1 MPGTRSV
8 NPGQLEVCIRQIFAG
23 IGVPNADAG
32 VIANTLVQADLRGVH
47 SHGAM
52 RVATYVKGI
61 REGRINANPNVA
73 IVKDCGCNAVVDG
86 DNGMGQVVAYFA
98 TRLAIEK
105 ANTIGAGNV
114 AVRRS
119 RHCGA
124 MAYYAMLI
132 ADADCIGYATTNAG
146 MNMAPWGGTQKVVGN
161 NPFAI
166 GVPTSQPWPMV
177 LDMATSVVAG
187 GKLDMAIIRGQ
198 KLQLG
203 WALDAEGKPTDDPQ
217 VARKGSLLPVGGPK
231 GYGMAIMCD
240 VVSGV
245 LGAGRFGGMLGDPG
259 SSHFFQAMKVDT
271 FTTLAE
277 FKARMNQL
285 IDQIHASPLAP
296 GSSNIYLP
304 GEIEYGLTIDRLQN
318 GIPTEQYILDQL
330 EVFANE
336 VGATSKPSVW

>member
-1 MPGTRSV
+1 
-8 NPGQLEVCIRQIFAG
+8 
-23 IGVPNADAG
+23 
-32 VIANTLVQADLRGVH
+32 
-47 SHGAM
+47 
-52 RVATYVKGI
+52 VKGI
-61 REGRINANPNVA
+61 RDGRINAKPNIDV
-73 IVKDCGCNAVVDG
+73 VKDSGCNAVVDG

-98 TRLAIEK
+98 TNLAIAK
-105 ANTIGAGNV
+105 ATHYGAGNI

-124 MAYYAMLI
+124 MAYYAMMM
-132 ADADCIGYATTNAG
+132 ADADCIGFTTTNAG

-177 LDMATSVVAG
+177 LDMATSIVAG
-187 GKLDMAIIRGQ
+187 GKLDMAIIRDQ

-203 WALDAEGKPTDDPQ
+203 WALDPDGNPTDDPR

-231 GYGMAIMCD
+231 GYGMAVMCD

-245 LGAGRFGGMLGDPG
+245 LSAGRFGGMLGDPG

-271 FTTLAE
+271 FTSLAE
-277 FKARMNQL
+277 FKDRMNQV
-285 IDQIHASPLAP
+285 IAQIHASPLAP
-296 GSSNIYLP
+296 GADRIYLP
-304 GEIEYGLTIDRLQN
+304 GEIEYGLTIDRIKN

-330 EVFANE
+330 EGFANE
-336 VGATSKPSVW
+336 TGATSKPSNW

>member
-1 MPGTRSV
+1 MSTTKAV
-8 NPGQLEVCIRQIFAG
+8 NPPQLEECIRQIFAG
-23 IGVPNADAG
+23 IGVPEADAG

-61 REGRINANPNVA
+61 RAGSINGKPNIQ
-73 IVKDCGCNAVVDG
+73 IVKDSGCNAVVDG

-98 TRLAIEK
+98 TKLAIDK
-105 ANTIGAGNV
+105 ANKFGAGNV

-124 MAYYAMLI
+124 MAYYAMMM
-132 ADADCIGYATTNAG
+132 ASADCVGFATTNAG

-166 GVPTSQPWPMV
+166 GVPVSQPWPMV

-187 GKLDMAIIRGQ
+187 GKLDMAAIRGQ
-198 KLQLG
+198 KLELG
-203 WALDAEGKPTDDPQ
+203 WALDPDGKPTDDPQ

-245 LGAGRFGGMLGDPG
+245 LGAGRFGGMLGDSG
-259 SSHFFQAMKVDT
+259 SSHFFQALKVDS
-271 FTTLAE
+271 FTELGA
-277 FKARMNQL
+277 FKDRMNQV

-296 GSSNIYLP
+296 GSKAIYVP
-304 GEIEYGLTIDRLQN
+304 GEIEYNLTTDRLKN
-318 GIPTEQYILDQL
+318 GIPTEQAILDQL
-330 EVFANE
+330 EGFANE
-336 VGATSKPSVW
+336 VGATSKPSTW